1 MAIIKAL
8 PVLSPVLTSTINE
21 KDKDLFLAGSSNKDP
36 GNRRL
41 SGFDIILFSESE
53 KKLTIDP
60 GFFIFDGIVVED
72 TLQQIHIISST
83 LYTGGKLLGTIS
95 DPTILH
101 ATVPDN
107 TKQSVI
113 TYTFIRQ
120 SSISTSPAF
129 IAKYNGTLWSV
140 AESVSSGG
148 ILKEVIDLR
157 SDVGPVGPL
166 QSILNMGVGSNFI

>member
-1 MAIIKAL
+1 MAVNKSL
-8 PVLSPVLTSTINE
+8 RVLEPTLTSGINS
-21 KDKDLFLAGSSNKDP
+21 KDKNLFLAGDSSKDP

-41 SGFDIILFSESE
+41 SGFDIISFAESE

-60 GFFIFDGIVVED
+60 GFFVYSGMVVED
-72 TLQQIHIISST
+72 TVQQTHIIPDT
-83 LYTGGKLLGTIS
+83 LYTGGKLLGTITN
-95 DPTILH
+95 PTILH

-129 IAKYNGTLWSV
+129 LAKYNGTSWIV
-140 AESVSSGG
+140 AEAVSPGG
-148 ILKEVIDLR
+148 ILSEVISLR
-157 SDVGPVGPL
+157 SDVGPVSPL
-166 QSILNMGVGSNFI
+166 QSILNMGIGANFI